1 VKKLGVLGWCIG
13 LLCLAGTSPAVA
25 QARKEWKVFNGA
37 SFKVEYPPEFA
48 ARPSLKNPTFPDF
61 YTSAFFSSPDGA
73 AEFYVYSF
81 GGEGQA
87 TDIALD
93 PKKEVVAS
101 QSEKDVKKPTKKI
114 RWVTI
119 KAKDGSY
126 TRSCEDT
133 EFKDS
138 GRQVFGIKYRDQK
151 AYEKYKADYLRFKKS
166 YAIVSNIGE

>member
-1 VKKLGVLGWCIG
+1 MKKLGALGLCIC
-13 LLCLAGTSPAVA
+13 LLFLAGANPAVA
-25 QARKEWKVFNGA
+25 QAKREWKVFNGA

-61 YTSAFFSSPDGA
+61 NTSAFFSSPDSA
-73 AEFYVYSF
+73 VEFYVYSF

-93 PKKEVVAS
+93 PKKEVVSS
-101 QSEKDVKKPTKKI
+101 QSEKDVKKPGKKI

-126 TRSCEDT
+126 TRSYEDT

-138 GRQVFGIKYRDQK
+138 GRDIFGIKYRDQK
-151 AYEKYKADYLRFKKS
+151 AYERYKADYLKFKMS
-166 YAIVSNIGE
+166 YEVVSNIGE